1 MKVGNQFRFP
11 NYQKLM
17 WYAAHAFLEKCDM
30 LQQRETNGGNVS
42 GVGEDHNTDQRN
54 MPLICSAYAP
64 HILKGYKALANQ
76 LERWAKSKAK
86 LTVEQYPENMDVI
99 FVSRRL
105 GEVMK
110 QCADCMD
117 EKAKALCD
125 VKA

>member
-1 MKVGNQFRFP
+1 
-11 NYQKLM
+11 
-17 WYAAHAFLEKCDM
+17 M
-30 LQQRETNGGNVS
+30 LNGV
-42 GVGEDHNTDQRN
+42 
-54 MPLICSAYAP
+54 
-64 HILKGYKALANQ
+64 Q

-117 EKAKALCD
+117 EKAKA
-125 VKA
+125 KA

>member
-1 MKVGNQFRFP
+1 
-11 NYQKLM
+11 
-17 WYAAHAFLEKCDM
+17 M
-30 LQQRETNGGNVS
+30 LQQRETNGGNIS
-42 GVGEDHNTDQRN
+42 GVGEDHNTEQRN

-117 EKAKALCD
+117 EKAKG
-125 VKA
+125 KA